1 MADPR
6 TASYDALAMTWD
18 DDLDPAARWRQVC
31 RQVVAECAQTAPQ
44 DVLLDLGCGTGTLGV
59 TLAPY
64 VARVIG
70 VDLSGRMLDVARA
83 KAAAAGVGA
92 KCRWDRTD
100 LVELPAERDLSVITC
115 CWALHHLDEP
125 RRKRL
130 WAQAHARLPKMGQL
144 IVGGLIPSMDPA
156 VIDGVE
162 DWITPTDVLPGVN
175 RVGNELREAG
185 FAPTVDIVH
194 PAVAVF
200 TAIRT

>member
-1 MADPR
+1 MADAR
-6 TASYDALAMTWD
+6 TAAYDALAPTWD
-18 DDLDPAARWRQVC
+18 DDVDPAARWRQVC
-31 RQVVAECAQTAPQ
+31 RQVIAECAQAAPE

-70 VDLSGRMLDVARA
+70 VDLSLPMLARARA
-83 KAAAAGVGA
+83 KATGAGVA
-92 KCRWDRTD
+92 DRCSWTRAD
-100 LVELPAERDLSVITC
+100 LVEVPAEPGLSVITC
-115 CWALHHLDEP
+115 CWALQHLDEP

-130 WAQAHARLPKMGQL
+130 WAQCHARLPKMGQL
-144 IVGGLIPSMDPA
+144 IVGGLIPSMDPG
-156 VIDGVE
+156 VIDGVD
-162 DWITPTDVLPGVN
+162 DWIHPDDALPGVN
-175 RVGNELREAG
+175 RVGTELRSAG

>member
-1 MADPR
+1 MSDPR
-6 TASYDALAMTWD
+6 TAAYDALAATWD

-64 VARVIG
+64 VDRVIG
-70 VDLSGRMLDVARA
+70 VDLSAAMLERARA
-83 KAAAAGVGA
+83 KANAAGVA
-92 KCRWDRTD
+92 DRCQWTQAD
-100 LVELPAERDLSVITC
+100 LVEVAHEPNLSVITC
-115 CWALHHLDEP
+115 CWALQHLDETQ
-125 RRKRL
+125 RKRL

-144 IVGGLIPSMDPA
+144 IVGGMIPSMDPK
-156 VIDGVE
+156 VIDGV
-162 DWITPTDVLPGVN
+162 DHWRTSTDVLPGVN
-175 RVGNELREAG
+175 RVGSELRQAG

>member
-1 MADPR
+1 MSDPR
-6 TASYDALAMTWD
+6 TADYDALAATWD

-44 DVLLDLGCGTGTLGV
+44 DVLLDLGCGTGTMAV

-64 VARVIG
+64 VARVVG
-70 VDLSGRMLDVARA
+70 VDLSNAMLDRARA
-83 KAAAAGVGA
+83 KADAANVSDR
-92 KCRWDRTD
+92 CRWVQGD
-100 LVELPAERDLSVITC
+100 LVDVVQERGLSVITC
-115 CWALHHLDEP
+115 CWALQHLDEP

-144 IVGGLIPSMDPA
+144 IVGGLIPSMDPK

-162 DWITPTDVLPGVN
+162 DWVSPTDVLPGVN
-175 RVGNELREAG
+175 RVGAELRQAG